1 MSSIEV
7 FNWALV
13 LGCIATATIFLAAM
27 ALRDISRADRERDI
41 SRTSRDESARGITAV
56 FDVELRVGHTDK
68 YYEHPESTKARE
80 HAERPFPRLH
90 QPHQH
95 IDQYFIGYD
104 PGAESGSFSATWDDY
119 IVKEP
124 TE

>member
-13 LGCIATATIFLAAM
+13 LGCTATAAIFLAVM
-27 ALRDISRADRERDI
+27 ALRDI

-56 FDVELRVGHTDK
+56 FDVELRVGPTDK

-90 QPHQH
+90 QPHPH

-104 PGAESGSFSATWDDY
+104 PGAESSSFSATWDDY
-119 IVKEP
+119 ILKEP